1 MPIEKIEIK
10 NRIDDIR
17 KLYKERTKH
26 NNFSALVMGEP
37 GMGKTHF
44 IGTGKL
50 PILIDSFDPRG
61 TTTLDIEHA
70 EEIARGD
77 IIIRTFWEESSK
89 APKMYAKWEA
99 QWERDI
105 RDGFL
110 SYFGTYAIDS
120 LSTMMDAMS
129 NKVSKDKGR
138 SGGAL
143 AIQDYIPL
151 YNTIKDIIKLTASQQ
166 CDFILTAHLVPFE
179 NELTHEIKCELEAY
193 GKLKVQIPL
202 LFTEKYVLLAKPSS
216 SGLTY
221 KVLTQSTHRYR
232 ASTQLGSGGRF
243 SAEEEPD
250 IKKLLNKA
258 GLDNKDKVI
267 EEK

>member
-1 MPIEKIEIK
+1 MEQVEVK
-10 NRIDDIR
+10 NRIQDIR
-17 KLYKERTKH
+17 DLYKKRTAE
-26 NNFSALVMGEP
+26 NNFTALVMAEP

-44 IGTGKL
+44 ICTGRK

-61 TTTLDIEHA
+61 TTVIDIEFA
-70 EEIARGD
+70 EEIKKGD
-77 IIIRTFWEESSK
+77 IVIRTFWEESYK
-89 APKMYAKWEA
+89 APKMYKEWEA

-110 SYFGTYAIDS
+110 SCFGTYAIDS
-120 LSTMMDAMS
+120 LSTFIDAMS

-151 YNTIKDIIKLTASQQ
+151 YNTIKDIIKLTSSQQ
-166 CDFILTAHLVPFE
+166 CDFILTGHLQPYE
-179 NELTHEIKCELEAY
+179 NELTREIKCELEAY

-202 LFTEKYVLLAKPSS
+202 LFTEKYVLLAKPTS
-216 SGLTY
+216 SGLVY
-221 KVLTQSTHRYR
+221 KVLTQATHRYR

-243 SAEEEPD
+243 DAEEEPN
-250 IKKLLNKA
+250 IKALLKKA
-258 GLDNKDKVI
+258 GLDNSDKTI
-267 EEK
+267 